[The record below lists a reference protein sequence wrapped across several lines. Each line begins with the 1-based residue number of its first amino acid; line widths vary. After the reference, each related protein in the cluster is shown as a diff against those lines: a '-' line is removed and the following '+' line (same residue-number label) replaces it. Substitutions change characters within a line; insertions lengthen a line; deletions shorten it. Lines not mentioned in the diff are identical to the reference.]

1 MGYLGVCINDRTRC
15 KIVRNLGT
23 AILLFSEGEI
33 SMSVEKEEF
42 ITSGDARI
50 WTVTQGRGIPVLLC
64 NGGPGCADY
73 LGPVSAM
80 IDELA
85 EVIRFEQRGCGR
97 SDHVPPYDLETCLY
111 DLESI
116 RKHYKVSK
124 WIVGGHSW
132 GANLALAYVLEYP
145 SNILGLIYIAG
156 NGIQN
161 DREWS
166 QEYHRN
172 QAERGETS
180 PPEAQAGN
188 DEVNRQGNDSWRLRY
203 IKKHDLLKR
212 ISELDIPALFIHG
225 TTDIRPG
232 WPGEQIANLM
242 PNAIYETIDAEH
254 FIWLFQ
260 PDELRHSLRK
270 FIGNINTNTG

>member
-1 MGYLGVCINDRTRC
+1 MIQEREDYV
-15 KIVRNLGT
+15 
-23 AILLFSEGEI
+23 I
-33 SMSVEKEEF
+33 SNN
-42 ITSGDARI
+42 ARI
-50 WTVTQGRGIPVLLC
+50 WTVTQGSGTPLLLC

-73 LGPVSAM
+73 LGPVAVM
-80 IDELA
+80 IDDLTQ
-85 EVIRFEQRGCGR
+85 VIRFEQRGCGR
-97 SDHVPPYDLETCLY
+97 SDHTLPYDLETCLY

-132 GANLALAYVLEYP
+132 GANLALAYALEYP
-145 SNILGLIYIAG
+145 DNVLGLLYIAG

-172 QAERGETS
+172 RAERGEMS
-180 PPEAQAGN
+180 PPGAQAGN
-188 DEVNRQGNDSWRLRY
+188 DEVNRQGNDSWREY
-203 IKKHDLLKR
+203 IKKPDLLIR

-225 TTDIRPG
+225 TDDIRPG
-232 WPGEQIANLM
+232 WPGEQIASLM

-254 FIWLFQ
+254 YIWLFR
-260 PDELRHSLRK
+260 PDELKQLLRE
-270 FIGNINTNTG
+270 FIQNFKCD